1 MPRTRPATP
10 PETAERGYP
19 WSPVFAYNNLPPVP
33 GQQTLATLKV
43 RARCELAR
51 TALKTLRETAAKLS
65 DREALL
71 RTLPMVEA
79 QASSDIENI
88 VTTVPEMIR
97 YLGRPKAPDLDTAE
111 ALRHHES
118 IIDAY
123 ERRGGE
129 PTGTALAT
137 RACSRTKGHRMPI
150 RRERG
155 TVIAGPRGIVYTPPT
170 GEARIRGMLDQ
181 LWSFMHDENGVD
193 PLIRMAAGHHQ
204 FESIHPFADGNGRTG
219 RLINAVYLAEQKLTD
234 LPILCHSRYILRHRQ
249 EYYRLLQHTRK
260 TNDWEPWIVWML
272 DGVRDTAEWIVD
284 TLHRQAAMAQ
294 DTIERYAE
302 EQRRSP
308 VRSEILQFV
317 CTRPYCFSTDLV
329 GAGLPAKPASALA
342 ALRRLDNATIL
353 EEQPGHTPA
362 LFVNHRTLALWTEQD
377 D

>member
-33 GQQTLATLKV
+33 REEALATPKV

-51 TALKTLRETAAKLS
+51 TALKTLRDTAEKLS
-65 DREALL
+65 DHEALL
-71 RTLPMVEA
+71 RTLPMIEA
-79 QASSDIENI
+79 QASSAIENI
-88 VTTVPEMIR
+88 VTTVPKMIR
-97 YLGRPKAPDLDTAE
+97 YLGRPEAADPDPAE
-111 ALRHHES
+111 ALRHCDS

-123 ERRGGE
+123 ERRGVE

-137 RACSRTKGHRMPI
+137 RACSRTKGHWMPI

-155 TVIAGPRGIVYTPPT
+155 TVIAGPHGIIYTPPT

-181 LWSFMHDENGVD
+181 LWRFMHEESGVD

-219 RLINAVYLAEQKLTD
+219 RLINAVYLTEQKLTD
-234 LPILCHSRYILRHRQ
+234 LPILCHSRYILRHRP

-260 TNDWEPWIVWML
+260 NNDWEPWTAWML
-272 DGVRDTAEWIVD
+272 DGVRDTAEWIVR

-294 DTIERYAE
+294 NTVERYAE

-308 VRSEILQFV
+308 VRSEIVRFA

-329 GAGLPAKPASALA
+329 GAGLAIRPASALA
-342 ALRRLDNATIL
+342 ALRRLRNATML
-353 EEQPGHTPA
+353 EERPGHTPA
-362 LFVNHRTLALWTEQD
+362 LFVNHRTLGLWTEQD

>member
-10 PETAERGYP
+10 PETAARGYP

-33 GQQTLATLKV
+33 GQEALATPKV
-43 RARCELAR
+43 RARGELAR
-51 TALKTLRETAAKLS
+51 TALKTLRNTTTKL
-65 DREALL
+65 RCHEALL
-71 RTLPMVEA
+71 RTLPIIEA
-79 QASSDIENI
+79 QASSAIENI
-88 VTTVPEMIR
+88 VTTVPEMIS
-97 YLGRPKAPDLDTAE
+97 YLGRPEAADPDTAE
-111 ALRHHES
+111 ALRHHDS

-123 ERRGGE
+123 ERHEAE
-129 PTGTALAT
+129 PIGTALAA
-137 RACSRTKGHRMPI
+137 RACSRTKGRRMPI

-204 FESIHPFADGNGRTG
+204 FEAIHPFADGNGRTG

-234 LPILCHSRYILRHRQ
+234 LPILHSRYILRHRR

-272 DGVRDTAEWIVD
+272 DGVRDTAEWIVK
-284 TLHRQAAMAQ
+284 TLHRQAARAQ
-294 DTIERYAE
+294 DTVERYAE
-302 EQRRSP
+302 EQTRSP
-308 VRSEILQFV
+308 VRSEIVRFV
-317 CTRPYCFSTDLV
+317 CTHPYSFSTDLV
-329 GAGLPAKPASALA
+329 RAGLAARPASALA
-342 ALRRLDNATIL
+342 ALRRLGNATIL
-353 EEQPGHTPA
+353 EGWPGHTPA
-362 LFVNHRTLALWTEQD
+362 LFINRRTLALWTGQD